1 MVNHVVQEQV
11 PLSILKDFVEKQQ
24 QIIIVMSFDPSVIS
38 AADVVRVVEAR
49 VDASMVGVGKGFSL
63 TNW

>member
-1 MVNHVVQEQV
+1 M
-11 PLSILKDFVEKQQ
+11 PLSILKDFVKKN
-24 QIIIVMSFDPSVIS
+24 QIIIVMIFDPSVIS

-49 VDASMVGVGKGFSL
+49 VDASTVVVGKGFSL

>member
-1 MVNHVVQEQV
+1 M
-11 PLSILKDFVEKQQ
+11 PLSILKDFVEKK
-24 QIIIVMSFDPSVIS
+24 QIIIVMSFDPNVIS
-38 AADVVRVVEAR
+38 AAVEAR

>member
-1 MVNHVVQEQV
+1 M
-11 PLSILKDFVEKQQ
+11 PLSILKDFVEKK

-38 AADVVRVVEAR
+38 AADVMRVVEAR
-49 VDASMVGVGKGFSL
+49 FDASMVGVGKGFSL

>member
-11 PLSILKDFVEKQQ
+11 PLSILKDFVEKK

-49 VDASMVGVGKGFSL
+49 VDASMVVFGKGFSL